1 VKYSVL
7 LLFSIACGNGDCV
20 LPNAPVIVTGAG
32 SLSTD
37 DGAFAIDAVSWTE
50 SAPTLTKSVSFS
62 IAFAGGPSVECD
74 RVPWSSLAN
83 GALVN
88 VSEECVVVDG
98 STGAGADLT
107 DATLSVTSTI
117 DATNEGTLTL
127 HFDLADQAVTLV
139 DDNHAV
145 THVELEVIGLVA
157 KVSFAHAACPS
168 NGCSA
173 FDLSGV

>member
-1 VKYSVL
+1 ML
-7 LLFSIACGNGDCV
+7 LLFSIACGSGDCV
-20 LPNAPVIVTGAG
+20 LPDAPVIVAGAG

-50 SAPTLTKSVSFS
+50 PSAPTLTKSVSFS
-62 IAFAGGPSVECD
+62 IVFAGGPSVECD
-74 RVPWSSLAN
+74 GVPWASLAN

-88 VSEECVVVDG
+88 VSKECVVVDG
-98 STGAGADLT
+98 STGAGANLT

-139 DDNHAV
+139 ADDHAD